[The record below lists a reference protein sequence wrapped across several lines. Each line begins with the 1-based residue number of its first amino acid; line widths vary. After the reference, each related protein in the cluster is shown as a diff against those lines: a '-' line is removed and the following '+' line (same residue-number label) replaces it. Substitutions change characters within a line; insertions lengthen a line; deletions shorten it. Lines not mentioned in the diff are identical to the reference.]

1 MSFLFNRRTETRSL
15 SYSDVWGRGTKNADQ
30 VAGDFVLRVIPVYS
44 AVSLIA
50 DLLATLPLQ
59 QYRGTGSARERV
71 DLSPFLND
79 PDLGM
84 TIVDWIHQLMAS
96 LLLRGN
102 AYGMVTR
109 GAADAVTNVRWLNP
123 ARVSVPE
130 FGDFKV
136 DSLNFPDHA
145 VYHLAGGFPV
155 LDIAHG
161 GPILHIRSFRQ
172 PAKWKGVSPIAMF
185 QQQFEMWNLASEYG
199 REWFEESGVPTGIL
213 KNANSTLDR
222 AQTIVAKES
231 FQAALR
237 EPGPVALD
245 KNWDWQQVSLNPDEA
260 QFLNTIKATSTQIAA
275 IYRVDPDDI
284 GGESN
289 STRKYSN
296 REQDQVRF
304 NVRTLLPW
312 TVRIEAA
319 LKPLLP
325 PGNYLKFNLDALA
338 RPDLVARVTANQTQL
353 ESGQLTLAEVRADED
368 RPQLSEAEVEFWQ
381 KNYSIT
387 KRETVTGNN
396 PAVLTKG
403 P

>member
-1 MSFLFNRRTETRSL
+1 MSFLFNRGTETRSL
-15 SYSDVWGRGTKNADQ
+15 SYSDVWGRGTKNTDQ
-30 VAGDFVLRVIPVYS
+30 VAGDFVLRVIPVYA

-50 DLLATLPLQ
+50 DFLSTLPLQ
-59 QYRGTGSARERV
+59 QYRGVGSARERV
-71 DLSPFLND
+71 DLSPFLDN

-84 TIVDWIHQLMAS
+84 TIVDWIHQMAVS

-102 AYGMVTR
+102 AYGMVT
-109 GAADAVTNVRWLNP
+109 GDPGAVTNVRWLNP

-145 VYHLAGGFPV
+145 IYHLAGGQPQ

-161 GPILHIRSFRQ
+161 GQILHIRKFRM
-172 PAKWKGVSPIAMF
+172 PAKWKGVSPIGMF
-185 QQQFEMWNLASEYG
+185 QQQFETHNLAMEYG
-199 REWFEESGVPTGIL
+199 RQWFENSGIPTGIL
-213 KNANSTLDR
+213 KNSQSVLDR
-222 AQTIVAKES
+222 AQTKAAKLS
-231 FQAALR
+231 FQEALR
-237 EPGPVALD
+237 EPGPIALD
-245 KNWDWQQVSLNPDEA
+245 KNWDWTKVSLNPDEA
-260 QFLNTIKATSTQIAA
+260 QFLNTIKATATQIAS
-275 IYRVDPDDI
+275 IFRVAPEDI
-284 GGESN
+284 GGESAK
-289 STRKYSN
+289 SLTYSN
-296 REQDQVRF
+296 REMDQTRF

-312 TVRIEAA
+312 TRCIEEA
-319 LKPLLP
+319 LKSLLP